1 VTDFNLASEMT
12 PGATAV
18 TITDTEQTGATAV
31 TIGGKAVTSVM
42 VVSGKT
48 ITAVTPSMSRAMSL

>member
-18 TITDTEQTGATAV
+18 TITDTEQT
-31 TIGGKAVTSVM
+31 
-42 VVSGKT
+42 
-48 ITAVTPSMSRAMSL
+48 RARR

>member
-18 TITDTEQTGATAV
+18 TISDTKDRGD
-31 TIGGKAVTSVM
+31 GGPMPWRRAGSQEIPM
-42 VVSGKT
+42 MQG
-48 ITAVTPSMSRAMSL
+48 PSWVNLVILTMRK